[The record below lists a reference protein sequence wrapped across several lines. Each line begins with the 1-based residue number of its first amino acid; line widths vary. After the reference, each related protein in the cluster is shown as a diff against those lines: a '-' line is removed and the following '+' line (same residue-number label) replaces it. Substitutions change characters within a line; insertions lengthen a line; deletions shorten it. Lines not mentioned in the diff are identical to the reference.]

1 MFVCVQKPSSEWEY
15 VESSTTGPAGY
26 AAERLHLP
34 KTRDVPSGKTL
45 QQYWEDLCWQ
55 GASSIHSDFNWDS
68 NFS

>member
-1 MFVCVQKPSSEWEY
+1 M
-15 VESSTTGPAGY
+15 ESSTTGPAGY